1 MSMYHIV
8 NELVNNTIE
17 TILSVDCEKPIDIVT
32 FQKRKISLKYE
43 FIFEFNFTLSLDGET
58 SILQAL

>member
-1 MSMYHIV
+1 MSMYRIV

-43 FIFEFNFTLSLDGET
+43 FYF
-58 SILQAL
+58 